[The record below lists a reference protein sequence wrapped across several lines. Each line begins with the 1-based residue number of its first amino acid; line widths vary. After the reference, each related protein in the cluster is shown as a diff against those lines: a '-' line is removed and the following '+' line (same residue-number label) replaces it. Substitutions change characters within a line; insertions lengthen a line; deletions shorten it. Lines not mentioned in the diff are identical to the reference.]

1 MRISLVSE
9 HASPLTALG
18 GEDAGGQN
26 VHVARLAAGLAARG
40 HDVVVHTRR
49 DHRDA
54 PRHVTTPQGY
64 VVDHVDAGPARPI
77 PKDRIADHLDQLADE
92 LAGRWRAEP
101 PDLVHAHFWMSGVAS
116 VAAARSLTQPPPLV
130 ETFHA
135 LGVVKQR
142 HQGAAD
148 TSPAGRIDAER
159 ALLQDVD
166 HVVATSTD
174 EIYELRALGLPEGHA
189 TVVPCGVDTGQFVPG
204 DAPSAVGRRWRL
216 VTVGRLVPR
225 KGYDTVI
232 RALAALPHTELVVIG
247 GPPRAGLS
255 ADPEV
260 RRLREV
266 AASYGVADRVTFT
279 GAVPPDEVARLLP
292 RFDLL
297 ITAAWYEPFGIVPVE
312 AMACG
317 LPVVAT
323 DVGGHRDTVD
333 PGVTGELVPSREP
346 AALAAVIADLLNDP
360 ERRRRYGATARRRA
374 VEHYDWHTVVERT
387 EAVYRSLVN
396 RVDRSAEAVG
406 S

>member
-1 MRISLVSE
+1 
-9 HASPLTALG
+9 
-18 GEDAGGQN
+18 
-26 VHVARLAAGLAARG
+26 
-40 HDVVVHTRR
+40 
-49 DHRDA
+49 
-54 PRHVTTPQGY
+54 
-64 VVDHVDAGPARPI
+64 
-77 PKDRIADHLDQLADE
+77 
-92 LAGRWRAEP
+92 
-101 PDLVHAHFWMSGVAS
+101 
-116 VAAARSLTQPPPLV
+116 
-130 ETFHA
+130 
-135 LGVVKQR
+135 
-142 HQGAAD
+142 
-148 TSPAGRIDAER
+148 
-159 ALLQDVD
+159 
-166 HVVATSTD
+166 
-174 EIYELRALGLPEGHA
+174 
-189 TVVPCGVDTGQFVPG
+189 
-204 DAPSAVGRRWRL
+204 
-216 VTVGRLVPR
+216 
-225 KGYDTVI
+225 
-232 RALAALPHTELVVIG
+232 
-247 GPPRAGLS
+247 
-255 ADPEV
+255 
-260 RRLREV
+260 
-266 AASYGVADRVTFT
+266 VADRVTFT